1 MRLFSNILEI
11 EKEVEVFNFKGVDVI
26 PFQLLNKE
34 NLRLETYDKLTQMNL
49 SSASEISNL
58 GSVNTINVRNLSD
71 YYLILHDGEI
81 LEGAK
86 QNRCLSKT
94 SLIKPYSDKEI
105 EVFCVEKGRW
115 NYSSRYFRHSNHRIS
130 PKMRSRKNSN
140 YGLNVQTDLQDIIW
154 NEVDEISKKNNKHS
168 PTKDFCSV
176 IENINISELEE
187 LKKGLFKKKYNGL
200 IVKGIENDFIEIFY
214 NFSIYKNQVNKSLNS
229 LSYNLLLREKNKD
242 NYSVYIQTLKDSLWK
257 REFQK
262 DNIEAF
268 ITNQNNQFGRC
279 IFYNKQLL
287 HLIYHLN

>member
-1 MRLFSNILEI
+1 
-11 EKEVEVFNFKGVDVI
+11 
-26 PFQLLNKE
+26 
-34 NLRLETYDKLTQMNL
+34 
-49 SSASEISNL
+49 
-58 GSVNTINVRNLSD
+58 
-71 YYLILHDGEI
+71 
-81 LEGAK
+81 
-86 QNRCLSKT
+86 
-94 SLIKPYSDKEI
+94 
-105 EVFCVEKGRW
+105 
-115 NYSSRYFRHSNHRIS
+115 
-130 PKMRSRKNSN
+130 MRSRKNSN

-229 LSYNLLLREKNKD
+229 LSYNLLLREQNKD